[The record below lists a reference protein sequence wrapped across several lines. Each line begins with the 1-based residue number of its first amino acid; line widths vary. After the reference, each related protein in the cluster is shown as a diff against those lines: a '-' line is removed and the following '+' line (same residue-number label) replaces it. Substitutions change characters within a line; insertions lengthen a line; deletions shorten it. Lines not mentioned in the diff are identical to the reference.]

1 MLYYCTMDKATNVK
15 LYKRKQFIDA
25 ETGEVFEA
33 VIFGEPYWK
42 ADKGFVKIFALGLKE
57 LVKNDEI
64 IGKAA
69 RLLFWILA
77 EKLSWNSYEFYM
89 TEKEVINALG
99 ISRATYY
106 RWLEALIKANILE
119 KIATNIYRLTPRLAI
134 KGHTKKAEITI
145 EGEKYEGIDF

>member
-15 LYKRKQFIDA
+15 LYKKKQFIDA

-42 ADKGFVKIFALGLKE
+42 ADKGFVKIFAVGLKE

-77 EKLSWNSYEFYM
+77 EKLSWNSYEFFM
-89 TEKEVINALG
+89 RPEEVIEALK
-99 ISRATYY
+99 ISRRTYY
-106 RWLEALIKANILE
+106 FWLKTLIDAKILE
-119 KIATNIYRLTPRLAI
+119 RVGANIYRLTPRLAI
-134 KGHTKKAEITI
+134 KGHTRKAEITI
-145 EGEKYEGIDF
+145 ESEKYEGIDF

>member
-1 MLYYCTMDKATNVK
+1 MPNEKYVSRTYLVNPK
-15 LYKRKQFIDA
+15 
-25 ETGEVFEA
+25 TGEIIEA
-33 VIFGEPYWK
+33 VIFGEPYWRS
-42 ADKGFVKIFALGLKE
+42 DKDFVKIFALGLKE

>member
-1 MLYYCTMDKATNVK
+1 MPNEKYVSRTYLVNPK
-15 LYKRKQFIDA
+15 
-25 ETGEVFEA
+25 TGEIIEA
-33 VIFGEPYWK
+33 VIFGEPYWRS
-42 ADKGFVKIFALGLKE
+42 DKDFVKIFALGLKE

-77 EKLSWNSYEFYM
+77 EKLSWNSYEFFM
-89 TEKEVINALG
+89 RPEEAVKALK
-99 ISRATYY
+99 ISRRTYY
-106 RWLEALIKANILE
+106 FWLKTLIDAKILE
-119 KIATNIYRLTPRLAI
+119 RVGANIYRLTPRLAI